1 MTQLVS
7 WRIVKVHDIQ
17 KVVKS
22 LRGLSNLFRWKMTFS
37 GRFDTNF
44 EVFEVKALKNNATQ
58 NAVPTK
64 HRIFDKK
71 VGHSRSLFLYFNT
84 VHSK

>member
-7 WRIVKVHDIQ
+7 RRIVKVHDIQ

-37 GRFDTNF
+37 GRFDSN
-44 EVFEVKALKNNATQ
+44 FEVKALKNNATQ